1 MSDEHGYQP
10 KRRWH
15 FLGDFGGKAGD
26 KSIERGY
33 QPKTDKPLRQP
44 PVGGSNVKPPPSPK
58 EDKK

>member
-1 MSDEHGYQP
+1 MSEKQE
-10 KRRWH
+10 KW
-15 FLGDFGGKAGD
+15 GD

-33 QPKTDKPLRQP
+33 QPKIDKP

>member
-1 MSDEHGYQP
+1 MSEKQE
-10 KRRWH
+10 KW
-15 FLGDFGGKAGD
+15 GD

-33 QPKTDKPLRQP
+33 QPKIDKPPGKP